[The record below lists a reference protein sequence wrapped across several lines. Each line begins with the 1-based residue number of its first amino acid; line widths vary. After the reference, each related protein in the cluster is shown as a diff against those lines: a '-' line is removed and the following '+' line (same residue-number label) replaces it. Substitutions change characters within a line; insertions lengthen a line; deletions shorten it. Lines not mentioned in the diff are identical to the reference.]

1 MIKLYIFFKKK
12 KFIVQNLIYCSLRDS
27 SLDILKKIH
36 QDLDSENLWKN
47 NTKRNTKIFFW
58 TSEDI

>member
-36 QDLDSENLWKN
+36 QDLDSENL
-47 NTKRNTKIFFW
+47 
-58 TSEDI
+58 